1 MLCIKKPSV
10 ASAFEELVKSI
21 LIEGSDITTEDGQ
34 RCRELLN
41 VAVEITNPK
50 LKTISSKYPFGKK
63 AIESYTKQLLHGSD
77 SEGEFVYNYYE
88 RIREYPSYDRKLKND
103 QIEYVIE
110 KLNNNPTSRRCV
122 ISLWNPF
129 IDQKVKD
136 VPCLNHITF
145 TKRDDKLYMTVL
157 FRSNDALLAFVANA
171 LGLISLG
178 EIVAEKTNTQLK
190 SYVHYSVNM
199 HIYIDRDRDYIK
211 KYFPEYLKYIE
222 RQ

>member
-1 MLCIKKPSV
+1 MYCVKKPSV
-10 ASAFEELVKSI
+10 SSAYEYLVSLI
-21 LIEGSDITTEDGQ
+21 LKEGEDITTEDGQ
-34 RCRELLN
+34 KCRELIN
-41 VAVEITNPK
+41 TVVEITNPK
-50 LKTISSKYPFGKK
+50 LKSISPKYPLGKK
-63 AIESYTKQLLHGSD
+63 AIESYTRQLLYGSE
-77 SEGEFVYNYYE
+77 SEGEFVYDYFE

-103 QIEYVIE
+103 QIEYVIN
-110 KLNNNPTSRRCV
+110 KLNDNPESRRCV

-157 FRSNDALLAFVANA
+157 FRSNDALLAFLANA
-171 LGLISLG
+171 LGLIRLG

-190 SYVHYSVNM
+190 SYVHHSVNM

-211 KYFPEYLKYIE
+211 KYFPECLKYIL
-222 RQ
+222 R